1 MRFSVET
8 QSFYPDSIIYD
19 ELPDDVVEITE
30 SEHSTYL
37 NAIISGR
44 YIYLVDGALAVSS
57 PRPGNYYEWNSSNN
71 SWEMSEAAEQQQKN
85 DEITAAT
92 QKKALLRSTAD
103 YEIDWRQYAVD
114 KGKATEE
121 EAAALIE
128 WQDYRLDLMRVDT
141 VNPVWPTPPGEQDV
155 SVVAQVK

>member
-71 SWEMSEAAEQQQKN
+71 SWEMSEAAEQQQK
-85 DEITAAT
+85 DDARAAAT
-92 QKKALLRSTAD
+92 QQKSALKAAAD
-103 YEIDWRQYAVD
+103 SEIAWRLDAVD
-114 KGKATEE
+114 AGIATDE
-121 EAAALIE
+121 EASSLAE
-128 WQDYRLDLMRVDT
+128 WKKYRVILMRVDT
-141 VNPVWPTPPGEQDV
+141 SKPEWPDMPE
-155 SVVAQVK
+155 

>member
-37 NAIISGR
+37 NAIISGC
-44 YIYLVDGALAVSS
+44 YIYLIDGSLAVSS

-71 SWEMSEAAEQQQKN
+71 SWEMSEAAEQQQK
-85 DEITAAT
+85 DDARAAAT
-92 QKKALLRSTAD
+92 QQKSALKAAAD
-103 YEIDWRQYAVD
+103 SEIAWRLDAVND
-114 KGKATEE
+114 GYATEQ
-121 EAAALIE
+121 EAAALAE
-128 WQDYRLDLMRVDT
+128 WKKYRVLLMRIETSKAPDIE
-141 VNPVWPTPPGEQDV
+141 WPTPPREQA
-155 SVVAQVK
+155 S